1 MNVKKVLKVVCIIVV
16 TISLFS
22 CATALALSSTKAADG
37 ILFAAHRGYSGAYP
51 ENTLP
56 AFEQAIK
63 AGFYAFECDVHT
75 TKDGQWVVM
84 HNEVIDTMTNGEGN
98 INSYTYEELQQ
109 FNIDSGN
116 GIENFTG
123 LKIPLLDEV
132 LSLCDTS
139 EIVPIIEIKGGEI
152 EQLPSL
158 YEIITAHSLEH
169 RCVIISFNF
178 DYLVKIKEI
187 DKNINCMYLVKKLTK
202 EDIDKCKNNG
212 NIGVNFSWY
221 KNMFNPAIRYADNN
235 NLDLGVWTVDRYFL
249 ANYFY
254 ANKVKL
260 VTTNKLTP

>member
-1 MNVKKVLKVVCIIVV
+1 MNIKKALKIFGIIAI
-16 TISLFS
+16 TIALFT

-37 ILFAAHRGYSGAYP
+37 ILFAAHRGYSDTYP

-56 AFEQAIK
+56 AFKEAIK

-75 TKDGQWVVM
+75 TKDGQWVVI
-84 HNEVIDTMTNGEGN
+84 HNEAIDTMTNGEGN
-98 INSYTYEELQQ
+98 VNSYTYDELQQ

-116 GIENFTG
+116 GIENFLE

-152 EQLPSL
+152 EQLPAL
-158 YEIITAHSLEH
+158 YEIIREHSLE
-169 RCVIISFNF
+169 RKCVIISFNF
-178 DYLVKIKEI
+178 DYLLKIKEI
-187 DKNINCMYLVKKLTK
+187 DKNIKCMYLVKKLTK
-202 EDIDKCKNNG
+202 EDIDKCKNNE

-221 KNMFNPAIRYADNN
+221 KNILNPAIRYADDN
-235 NLDLGVWTVDRYFL
+235 NLDLGVWTVEWNFL

-254 ANKVKL
+254 ANKVDL
-260 VTTNKLTP
+260 VTTNKLNR